1 MTEIRNDHS
10 VFSTTNI
17 MNIQRTDQRITEFN
31 GDAAIIGIWEDQPL
45 PDSTQQVNE
54 STGGLID
61 RMRERGDISTSPG
74 DVTMLYEPAGM
85 NTPLIAVVGLGKS
98 TDDVPGRMKRA
109 AGAAAKRL
117 AAKPRSTVAVY
128 LDAEDP
134 MLVAVGAMLG
144 CVGQDLFRSQRSL
157 HPFENLLV
165 PNITDALVEQARAI
179 GDSTNLARRWVNLPA
194 EEIYPAS
201 FADRCIELGRE
212 YGFEVEVWDEERLAE
227 ERCNAH
233 LAVGRGS
240 ARPPRTV
247 IMRYLNGAGNSSPLA
262 LVGKGVT
269 FDSGGLSLKPSD
281 SMLDMKCD
289 MAGGATV
296 VGAMCAI
303 ARMQLPVNVIGLVG
317 LAENMVSGNSYK
329 LGDVLTAR
337 NGTTIEVHNT
347 DAEGRLVLADTLDV
361 AVTLGASHLVDL
373 ATLTG
378 ACMVAL
384 GRDVAGVMTNN
395 QQFCDRVVDSARATG
410 ERVWQLPMYAE
421 YGELIKSQVA
431 DIKNVGEG
439 RWGGA
444 ITAAKLLERFVAD
457 KPWVHI
463 DIAGP
468 SFLDKPKPWIDAGAS
483 GCLVH
488 ALVDVARQF

>member
-1 MTEIRNDHS
+1 
-10 VFSTTNI
+10 
-17 MNIQRTDQRITEFN
+17 MNIQRIDQQVTEFR
-31 GDAAIIGIWEDQPL
+31 GDAAIVGIWDDLPL
-45 PDSTQQVNE
+45 PESTALVNQT
-54 STGGLID
+54 TGGLID
-61 RMRERGDISTSPG
+61 RMRDRGEISTSLG
-74 DVTMLYEPAGM
+74 DVTLLHEPASL
-85 NTPLIAVVGLGKS
+85 NTPLVAVVGLGKS

-117 AAKPRSTVAVY
+117 AARPRTSVAVY
-128 LDAEDP
+128 LDADDP
-134 MLVAVGAMLG
+134 VRVAVGSMLG
-144 CVGQDLFRSQRSL
+144 CVGQDLYRSQRVL
-157 HPFENLLV
+157 NPFESLLI
-165 PNITDALVEQARAI
+165 PGITDPLIEQASAL
-179 GDSTNLARRWVNLPA
+179 GDSTNLARRLVNLPA

-201 FADRCIELGRE
+201 FAEQCVTLGRE
-212 YGFEVEVWDEERLAE
+212 HGFEVEVWDEKRLAE
-227 ERCNAH
+227 EKCHAH

-247 IMRYLNGAGNSSPLA
+247 IMRYLNGSASSSPLA

-269 FDSGGLSLKPSD
+269 FDSGGLSLKPSE

-303 ARMQLPVNVIGLVG
+303 ARMKLPVNVIGLVG

-361 AVTLGASHLVDL
+361 AVTQGASHIVDL

-384 GRDVAGVMTNN
+384 GRDVAGVMTND
-395 QQFCDRVVDSARATG
+395 QEFCDQVVTSARETG
-410 ERVWQLPMYAE
+410 ERVWQLPMFPE

-468 SFLDKPKPWIDAGAS
+468 SFLDKPKAWVDAGAS

-488 ALVDVARQF
+488 ALVDVARPF